1 MKILHILNH
10 TGRQNG
16 NVHAA
21 VDLAAAQAA
30 LGHDVAVCSRGG
42 DFSDVFAAAG
52 VETFWVD
59 ARRLQRLPQSLAHF
73 ARLCRDW
80 RPDVVHAHMAASALL
95 AWPVTRAL
103 GLPLVATAHNAF
115 ERGAIAMGVADRVIA
130 VSRLAGVAMLRRGL
144 SQSRIRV
151 VLNGTIGSARQ
162 TQPPPPPAE
171 LAHPA
176 IVFVGGL
183 HPRKGIDVLLHAM
196 CRVREFNPV
205 AHLYLVGEGPMQSE
219 YEALAREL
227 RLEDWTHFVGA
238 VADPRPYMA
247 ASDIFVL
254 PSRADPAPLVLS
266 EARQLG
272 CAIIA
277 SEVDGIAE
285 MLDHGAAGVLTPP
298 GDPERLALAIRA
310 LLDDPA
316 LRVKLGRGAALG
328 LGRFAI
334 ERVAKD
340 THTVYRE
347 AIELRARAA
356 PRPERRVKIEI

>member
-1 MKILHILNH
+1 MRILHILNH

-42 DFSDVFAAAG
+42 DFDDVFAAARI
-52 VETFWVD
+52 ETFEVD
-59 ARRLQRLPQSLAHF
+59 ARRLRWLPWSLAHF
-73 ARLCRDW
+73 ARVCRDW
-80 RPDVVHAHMAASALL
+80 RPNVVHAHMTASAVL

-115 ERGAIAMGVADRVIA
+115 ERGAVFMAVADRVIA
-130 VSRLAGVAMLRRGL
+130 VSRLAGVEMLRRGV
-144 SQSRIRV
+144 SQHRIRV

-162 TQPPPPPAE
+162 TQPPPPLAE

-183 HPRKGIDVLLHAM
+183 HPRKGVDVLLRAM
-196 CRVREFNPV
+196 RAVHEFDPGS
-205 AHLYLVGEGPMQSE
+205 HLYLVGEGPMQAE
-219 YEALAREL
+219 YENLAREL
-227 RLEDWTHFVGA
+227 QLEDRTHFVGA
-238 VADPRPYMA
+238 IADPRPYMA
-247 ASDIFVL
+247 AADIFVL

-285 MLDHGAAGVLTPP
+285 MLDHGAAGLLTPP

-316 LRVKLGRGAALG
+316 RRMELARGAGEG
-328 LGRFAI
+328 LARFAI

-340 THTVYRE
+340 AITVYRE
-347 AIELRARAA
+347 AIELRAG
-356 PRPERRVKIEI
+356 PEGRSARRVKIEI